1 MKNVHRCYSST
12 GRGQSH
18 GNDTVKQYALP
29 ISNRN
34 TQVVL
39 IVPYLSHI
47 NEAKN
52 TERGKLIEK
61 TGERSSLM
69 TTAVIRSI
77 NRKVEHKNAY
87 PGVRLPGQLCNQYR
101 YHNFLRQYSPE
112 KNAMK
117 QYFKNEQVPALILP
131 ALLILGIV
139 LGLATDQAAAATA
152 PTYEES
158 VELQA
163 SKLFGKEY
171 TTTNLYKI
179 DEQVYN
185 DCLVNQYKV
194 ASQYGTFR
202 VSSTSALKQLIVEI
216 KAIAEMKKV
225 ATDDTAIDSV
235 IQSGKNTVNGVIN
248 LIQAPKE
255 TFEGAASGLSSMFN
269 RAKEVVGKRD
279 TTEAEDNKMEQLI
292 GKTKSKGEIA
302 NRFGVNVYSHNPVL
316 QEELDRLAWADY
328 LGGIGLGL
336 AQSAVTGGMA
346 GLFLTTSGTARL
358 LNEAINSTP
367 ASELWLQNRNKLLK
381 MGIDPDLIMLFLN
394 HPKYSPA
401 LYTVMVTAL
410 EQMEGVANRELFL
423 KVALSAD
430 RAETARTIT
439 EICAM
444 TASYHKNIK
453 PLQEL
458 RPMGR
463 LLHTVTTQKD
473 VVVLFPAD
481 HLLWSE
487 EVADI
492 VSWMQ
497 DEAKSSEY
505 ISHSLWI
512 YGDFSALATQNMKK
526 NGWQLQ
532 PKSFAL
538 LFPDS
543 RNKNGSAKQ

>member
-1 MKNVHRCYSST
+1 
-12 GRGQSH
+12 
-18 GNDTVKQYALP
+18 
-29 ISNRN
+29 
-34 TQVVL
+34 
-39 IVPYLSHI
+39 
-47 NEAKN
+47 
-52 TERGKLIEK
+52 
-61 TGERSSLM
+61 
-69 TTAVIRSI
+69 
-77 NRKVEHKNAY
+77 
-87 PGVRLPGQLCNQYR
+87 
-101 YHNFLRQYSPE
+101 
-112 KNAMK
+112 MK
-117 QYFKNEQVPALILP
+117 QYFSKGQAPTLIIPAV
-131 ALLILGIV
+131 LL
-139 LGLATDQAAAATA
+139 LGLLSGMATQQAAAAVT

-158 VELQA
+158 IVLQA
-163 SKLFGKEY
+163 SKLFGKGY
-171 TTTNLYKI
+171 VATNLYKI
-179 DEQVYN
+179 DEQVNN
-185 DCLVNQYKV
+185 DGLVNQYKV
-194 ASQYGTFR
+194 ASQYGTFK
-202 VSSTSALKQLIVEI
+202 VSSTSSLKQLIVEI

-235 IQSGKNTVNGVIN
+235 IQSGKNTVDGVIN

-255 TFEGAASGLSSMFN
+255 TFEGAASGLSSLFN

-279 TTEAEDNKMEQLI
+279 TTEAEDNKMEQII

-302 NRFGVNVYSHNPVL
+302 NRFGVNVYSQNPIL

-336 AQSAVTGGMA
+336 AQSAVTGGVG

-367 ASELWLQNRNKLLK
+367 ASELWLQNRNKLLQ

-410 EQMEGVANRELFL
+410 DQMKGVANRELFL

-444 TASYHKNIK
+444 TAAYHKNIK

-463 LLHTVTTQKD
+463 LLHAVTTQKG

-487 EVADI
+487 KVADT

-497 DEAKSSEY
+497 DEAKSSGY
-505 ISHSLWI
+505 NSHSLWI
-512 YGDFSALATQNMKK
+512 YGDFSALAAQNMKK
-526 NGWQLQ
+526 KGWQIQ
-532 PKSFAL
+532 TQSFAV
-538 LFPDS
+538 LFPNS
-543 RNKNGSAKQ
+543 MKKNAAAKQ